1 LQLFRQRITSSPQYA
16 AKQPNLWR
24 PVPQRPL
31 AIQPAPLPALAFVP
45 ESGPGAQGRIVL
57 HSAVGAE
64 DAAPLGRERLD
75 PRSVTQLLLPD
86 AGNRAVAISGA
97 VLNALNGHAV
107 EASDLPA
114 ITQFLR
120 SLDIASIGQG
130 RSGRGILSWNAGVVY
145 EVMSAFERGKPFPP
159 ETIEAIY
166 TAIEKFVEALPSASG
181 TLNLPGP

>member
-1 LQLFRQRITSSPQYA
+1 M
-16 AKQPNLWR
+16 
-24 PVPQRPL
+24 
-31 AIQPAPLPALAFVP
+31 
-45 ESGPGAQGRIVL
+45 
-57 HSAVGAE
+57 HSATDVEA
-64 DAAPLGRERLD
+64 AAPLGRERLD

-86 AGNRAVAISGA
+86 AGNRKVAISGA

-120 SLDIASIGQG
+120 SLDIASIGLG
-130 RSGRGILSWNAGVVY
+130 RSGRGVLSWNAGIVY
-145 EVMSAFERGKPFPP
+145 DVMSAFERGQPLPP

-166 TAIEKFVEALPSASG
+166 TTIEKFVEALPSASG